1 MVYKKKIF
9 KVLLYLFLCINY
21 TSTPIVAKPNPGDH
35 ELNKFKSILPE
46 DAISQVSSFLAN
58 RFLRRLFED
67 LLYTILCKN
76 WIPPSWPEPTYGD
89 HNLNKIKSAFPED
102 VSSLSGQMVFDK
114 NI

>member
-1 MVYKKKIF
+1 M
-9 KVLLYLFLCINY
+9 
-21 TSTPIVAKPNPGDH
+21 AKHNPGDH
-35 ELNKFKSILPE
+35 ELNKFKYILPE

-67 LLYTILCKN
+67 LLYIILCKN